1 MLDSGGTHSVAM
13 AVKLAESGYQPIVML
28 DAIVHP
34 KGIVRAEQ
42 DLAVLLYFAGEMEKL
57 KTEGKITDTS
67 SPVFVLNCHRIG
79 FCESLF
85 DNSYTFT
92 NKDFPNAKELKAN
105 SITCVVYLNET
116 NQNGY
121 ILPDFQ
127 AIDRVSDDLQ
137 PLIMD
142 WQANGIQVLYS
153 GVYPWPNDPQLP
165 KPIEFIRTYQIHNQS
180 DTTITKNCARE
191 IKW

>member
-13 AVKLAESGYQPIVML
+13 AVKLAKSGYQPIVML

-42 DLAVLLYFAGEMEKL
+42 DLAVLLYFAVEMEKL
-57 KTEGKITDTS
+57 KTEGKITNTS
-67 SPVFVLNCHRIG
+67 PPVFVLDCHRTG
-79 FCESLF
+79 FCGSLF
-85 DNSYTFT
+85 DNSYKFT

-116 NQNGY
+116 AQNGY

-153 GVYPWPNDPQLP
+153 GVDPWPNDPQLP
-165 KPIEFIRTYQIHNQS
+165 KPIEL
-180 DTTITKNCARE
+180 
-191 IKW
+191 